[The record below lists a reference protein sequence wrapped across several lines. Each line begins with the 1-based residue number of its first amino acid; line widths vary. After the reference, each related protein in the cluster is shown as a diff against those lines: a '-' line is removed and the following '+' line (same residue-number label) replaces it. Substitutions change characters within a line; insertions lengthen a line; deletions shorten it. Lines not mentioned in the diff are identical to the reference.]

1 LIFKG
6 VAWEVCGILGIIS
19 STTVVDKNRFRSMRN
34 TMPYRGPD
42 SNGFWFHDEDK
53 VALAHLRLS
62 ILDPTPAGHQPRE
75 EVSHNCVISY
85 NGEVYNYLEIRAELE
100 HKGYYFETQSDTEV
114 VLKAYIEYGYD
125 CLKHFNGMFAI
136 AIWDGNK
143 KELFLARDRLGIKPL
158 YYLFN
163 NEEFIFASETKA
175 ILAGLD
181 NKPALNLQLIDSY
194 MSFGYIPGENTL
206 HQGIKRLMPGH
217 FAVFKGDVKKGK
229 KLSIHQYW
237 DLIFN
242 NKPAYAESFDYYV
255 EESKRLLDSAI
266 DLRLRSDVPLGIFLS
281 GGIDS
286 SAVVGLLAKRVEKP
300 LKTFSIGYD
309 FGKGF
314 DETPYARI
322 IADKFKTEHHEI
334 KITPAQFKAFIPEY
348 ISLMDEP
355 VTEAAAISLF
365 FVAKLAKDKVT
376 VALSGEGSDEIFAGY
391 DLYQYMNVID
401 KYRSLV
407 GQTGSN
413 FFAGIANKILGESH
427 KISKYL
433 TMATLPI
440 EQRYKGMSTYPDHQK
455 EALYKPEFI
464 AEIEQSNKV
473 SSRNYTKSLFER
485 TKNEDVLSKM
495 LYFDTKTWLVDDLLI
510 KADRMSMGAS
520 LELRVPFL
528 DYRLV
533 EFAATIPS
541 EYKIQKGEGK
551 YPLKKMME
559 GILPHDIIYRKKM
572 GFPTPLKLMFQN
584 ELRDYAEKLLL
595 SSETKL
601 LQYFIKSRIEQLIEE
616 HNSNKYDHHKTLW
629 QLVVLEEWLRKNTD

>member
-1 LIFKG
+1 M
-6 VAWEVCGILGIIS
+6 CGIVGIKG
-19 STTVVDKNRFRSMRN
+19 TGRFTQLSKLECMRDSMH
-34 TMPYRGPD
+34 YRGPD
-42 SNGFWFHDEDK
+42 SNGLWFDDEEK
-53 VALAHLRLS
+53 IGLAHLRLS
-62 ILDPTPAGHQPRE
+62 ILDPSPAGHQPRE
-75 EVSHNCVISY
+75 ETFHNCTISY
-85 NGEVYNYLEIRAELE
+85 NGEVYNYLEVRATLE
-100 HKGYYFETQSDTEV
+100 GKGYTFETGSDTEV
-114 VLKAYIEYGYD
+114 VLKAYIEYGVD
-125 CLKHFNGMFAI
+125 CLQHFNGMFAI

-158 YYLFN
+158 YYFQN
-163 NEEFIFASETKA
+163 TDEFIFASETKA
-175 ILAGLD
+175 ILKGLD
-181 NKPALNLQLIDSY
+181 EKPALNVQLIDSY

-217 FAVFKGDVKKGK
+217 YAVLKCNLAKKQE
-229 KLSIHQYW
+229 LTITQYW
-237 DLIFN
+237 DLKFN
-242 NKPAYAESFDYYV
+242 NSNNQDKGFDYYV
-255 EESKRLLDSAI
+255 DGSKKLLESAI

-286 SAVVGLLAKRVEKP
+286 SAVVGLLADRVDEP

-314 DETPYARI
+314 DETPYAQI
-322 IADKFKTEHHEI
+322 IADKFKTDHHEI
-334 KITPAQFKAFIPEY
+334 KITPAQFKEFIPEY

-365 FVAKLAKDKVT
+365 FVAKLAKEKVT

-391 DLYQYMNVID
+391 DLYQYMNVLD
-401 KYRSLV
+401 KYRAVV

-413 FFAGIANKILGESH
+413 FFAGIANKVFGKSH
-427 KISKYL
+427 KVSKYL

-440 EQRYKGMSTYPDHQK
+440 EKRYKGMSTYPDHEK
-455 EALYKPEFI
+455 EALYKPEFK
-464 AEIEQSNKV
+464 AEIELENQV
-473 SSRNYTKSLFER
+473 SSREYTKSLFDK
-485 TKNEDVLSKM
+485 TKNEDALSKM

-510 KADRMSMGAS
+510 KADRMSMAAS

-541 EYKIQKGEGK
+541 KHKIKKGEGK

-559 GILPHDIIYRKKM
+559 GILPNDIIYRKKM

-584 ELRDYAEKLLL
+584 ELRSYAENLLL
-595 SSETKL
+595 SPETKL
-601 LQYFIKSRIEQLIEE
+601 LQFFKKTRIEQLIQE
-616 HNSNKYDHHKTLW
+616 HNNDKFDHHKTLW
-629 QLVVLEEWLRKNTD
+629 QLVVLEEWLKNNT

>member
-1 LIFKG
+1 M
-6 VAWEVCGILGIIS
+6 CGILGIKATQAPVKRDRL
-19 STTVVDKNRFRSMRN
+19 STMRDV
-34 TMPYRGPD
+34 MSYRGPD
-42 SNGFWFHDEDK
+42 SNGLWFDDK
-53 VALAHLRLS
+53 EKIGLAHLRLS
-62 ILDPTPAGHQPRE
+62 IFDPTPAGHQPRE
-75 EVSHNCVISY
+75 EAVHNCVISY

-100 HKGYYFETQSDTEV
+100 QKGYAFETGSDTEV
-114 VLKAYIEYGYD
+114 VLKAYIEYGVN
-125 CLKHFNGMFAI
+125 CLDHFNGMFAI

-158 YYLFN
+158 YYYQ
-163 NEEFIFASETKA
+163 NEDEFIFASETKA
-175 ILAGLD
+175 ILKGLD
-181 NKPALNLQLIDSY
+181 KKPELNVQLIDSY

-206 HQGIKRLMPGH
+206 HKGIKRLMAGH
-217 FAVFKGDVKKGK
+217 YAVLKGGEQKNSELKI
-229 KLSIHQYW
+229 SRYW
-237 DLIFN
+237 DLTFN
-242 NKPAYAESFDYYV
+242 NQDDKGFDYYV
-255 EESKRLLDSAI
+255 NGSKKLLESAI

-286 SAVVGLLAKRVEKP
+286 SAIVGLLADRVDEP

-314 DETPYARI
+314 DETPYAKI
-322 IADKFKTEHHEI
+322 IADKFKTDHHEI
-334 KITPAQFKAFIPEY
+334 KITPAQFKEFIPEY
-348 ISLMDEP
+348 IALMDEP

-365 FVAKLAKDKVT
+365 FVAKLAKEKVT

-391 DLYQYMNVID
+391 DLYKYMNVLD
-401 KYRSLV
+401 KYRAVV
-407 GQTGSN
+407 GQAGSK
-413 FFAGIANKILGESH
+413 FFAGIANKVLGESH
-427 KISKYL
+427 KVSKYL

-455 EALYKPEFI
+455 EALYKSEFI
-464 AEIEQSNKV
+464 KEIEQSGQV
-473 SSRNYTKSLFER
+473 TSRDYTKGLFDK
-485 TKNEDVLSKM
+485 TKGEDTLNKM

-510 KADRMSMGAS
+510 KADRMSMAAS

-541 EYKIQKGEGK
+541 KHKIKKGEGK

-559 GILPHDIIYRKKM
+559 GILPRDIIYRKKM

-584 ELRDYAEKLLL
+584 ELRSYAENLLL
-595 SSETKL
+595 SEETKL
-601 LQYFIKSRIEQLIEE
+601 HQFFKKSRIEQLIIE
-616 HNSNKYDHHKTLW
+616 HNNDKFDHHKTLW

>member
-1 LIFKG
+1 M
-6 VAWEVCGILGIIS
+6 CGILGIK
-19 STTVVDKNRFRSMRN
+19 STVRVVDKQRLGQMRD

-42 SNGFWFHDEDK
+42 SNGFWFDDGNK
-53 VALAHLRLS
+53 IGLAHLRLS
-62 ILDPTPAGHQPRE
+62 ILDPTPAGHQPRVE
-75 EVSHNCVISY
+75 AAHNCVISY
-85 NGEVYNYLEIRAELE
+85 NGEVYNYLEIRAVLE
-100 HKGYYFETQSDTEV
+100 TKGYTFETGADTEV
-114 VLKAYIEYGYD
+114 VLKAYIEYGHD

-143 KELFLARDRLGIKPL
+143 KELFLARDRLGVKPV
-158 YYLFN
+158 YYYHTQD
-163 NEEFIFASETKA
+163 EFIFASETKA
-175 ILAGLD
+175 ILKGLD
-181 NKPALNLQLIDSY
+181 KKPALNVQLIDSY

-217 FAVFKGDVKKGK
+217 YAV
-229 KLSIHQYW
+229 LSGNGLKITEYW
-237 DLIFN
+237 DLKFDN
-242 NKPAYAESFDYYV
+242 QDDKGFDYYV
-255 EESKRLLDSAI
+255 DESKKLLESAI

-286 SAVVGLLAKRVEKP
+286 SAVVGLLAERVEEP

-314 DETPYARI
+314 DETPYAQI
-322 IADKFKTEHHEI
+322 IAEKFNTDHHDI
-334 KITPAQFKAFIPEY
+334 KITPAQFKEFIPEY

-365 FVAKLAKDKVT
+365 FVAKLAKEKVT

-391 DLYQYMNVID
+391 DLYQYMSVLE
-401 KYRSLV
+401 KYRNVV
-407 GQTGSN
+407 GQTGAN
-413 FFAGIANKILGESH
+413 FFAGVSNKVFGKSH
-427 KISKYL
+427 KVSKYL
-433 TMATLPI
+433 NMATQPI

-455 EALYKPEFI
+455 EALYKPEFK
-464 AEIEQSNKV
+464 ELIEQDDQV
-473 SSRNYTKSLFER
+473 SSRPFSKQLFE
-485 TKNEDVLSKM
+485 KVKGQDQLNKM

-510 KADRMSMGAS
+510 KADRMSMAAS

-541 EYKIQKGEGK
+541 KHKIKKGEGK

-559 GILPHDIIYRKKM
+559 GILPNDIIYRKKM

-595 SSETKL
+595 SDETKL
-601 LQYFIKSRIEQLIEE
+601 HQFFRKGRIMQLIKE
-616 HNSNKYDHHKTLW
+616 HNNDKFDHHKTLW
-629 QLVVLEEWLRKNTD
+629 QLVVLEEWLRKNS

>member
-1 LIFKG
+1 M
-6 VAWEVCGILGIIS
+6 CGILGIKS
-19 STTVVDKNRFRSMRN
+19 STNAVENHRLVIMRD

-42 SNGFWFHDEDK
+42 SNGLWFDEEEK
-53 VALAHLRLS
+53 IGLAHLRLS

-75 EVSHNCVISY
+75 ERSHNFVISY

-100 HKGYYFETQSDTEV
+100 TKGYTFETGSDTEV
-114 VLKAYIEYGYD
+114 VLKAYIEYGVD
-125 CLKHFNGMFAI
+125 CLQHFNGMFAI

-158 YYLFN
+158 YYLQN
-163 NEEFIFASETKA
+163 NDEFIFASETKA
-175 ILAGLD
+175 ILKGLD
-181 NKPALNLQLIDSY
+181 TNPALNVQLIDSY

-217 FAVFKGDVKKGK
+217 YAVLKCDNSQEQTLK
-229 KLSIHQYW
+229 ITQYW
-237 DLIFN
+237 DLKFD
-242 NKPAYAESFDYYV
+242 NKDQDKGFDYYV
-255 EESKRLLDSAI
+255 DGSKKLLDSAI

-286 SAVVGLLAKRVEKP
+286 SAIVGLLAERVDEP

-314 DETPYARI
+314 DETPYAKI
-322 IADKFKTEHHEI
+322 IADKFKTDHHEI
-334 KITPAQFKAFIPEY
+334 KITPAQFKEFIPEY
-348 ISLMDEP
+348 IALMDEP

-365 FVAKLAKDKVT
+365 FVAKLAKEKVT

-391 DLYQYMNVID
+391 DLYQYMNVLD
-401 KYRSLV
+401 KYRAVV

-413 FFAGIANKILGESH
+413 FFAGISNKVLGKSH

-440 EQRYKGMSTYPDHQK
+440 EKRYKGMSTYPEHEK
-455 EALYKPEFI
+455 EALYKSEFK
-464 AEIEQSNKV
+464 AEIEKENQV
-473 SSRNYTKSLFER
+473 SSRDYTKSLFEN
-485 TKNEDVLSKM
+485 TKNEDALSKM

-510 KADRMSMGAS
+510 KADRMSMAAS

-541 EYKIQKGEGK
+541 KHKIKKGEGK

-559 GILPHDIIYRKKM
+559 GILPNDIIYRKKM

-584 ELRDYAEKLLL
+584 ELRSYAENLLL
-595 SSETKL
+595 SSETILHK
-601 LQYFIKSRIEQLIEE
+601 FFKKSRIEQLIQE
-616 HNSNKYDHHKTLW
+616 HNNDKYDHHKTLW
-629 QLVVLEEWLRKNTD
+629 QLVVLEEWLRKNT

>member
-1 LIFKG
+1 M
-6 VAWEVCGILGIIS
+6 CGILGLIS
-19 STTVVDKNRFRSMRN
+19 SIGPVDESRLKSMRD

-42 SNGFWFHDEDK
+42 SNGMWFDVKENIG
-53 VALAHLRLS
+53 LAHLRLS
-62 ILDPTPAGHQPRE
+62 ILDPTPAGHQPRVE
-75 EVSHNCVISY
+75 AAHNCVISY
-85 NGEVYNYLEIRAELE
+85 NGEVYNYLEIRAVLE
-100 HKGYYFETQSDTEV
+100 TKGYTFETGSDTEV
-114 VLKAYIEYGYD
+114 VLKAYIEYGVD
-125 CLKHFNGMFAI
+125 CLQHFNGMFAI

-158 YYLFN
+158 YYFQN
-163 NEEFIFASETKA
+163 DNEFIFASETKA
-175 ILAGLD
+175 ILKGLD
-181 NKPALNLQLIDSY
+181 KKPDLNLQLIDSY

-217 FAVFKGDVKKGK
+217 YAVLKDGDLK
-229 KLSIHQYW
+229 ITEYW
-237 DLIFN
+237 DLKFDN
-242 NKPAYAESFDYYV
+242 QDDKGFDYYV
-255 EESKRLLDSAI
+255 NESKKLLESAI

-286 SAVVGLLAKRVEKP
+286 SAVVGLLADKVKEP

-314 DETPYARI
+314 DETPYAQI

-334 KITPAQFKAFIPEY
+334 KITPSQFKEFISEY
-348 ISLMDEP
+348 IALMDEP

-365 FVAKLAKDKVT
+365 FVAKLAKEKVT

-391 DLYQYMNVID
+391 DLYQYMSVLE
-401 KYRSLV
+401 KYRSVV
-407 GQTGSN
+407 GQGGAN
-413 FFAGIANKILGESH
+413 FFAGVSNKVFGKSH
-427 KISKYL
+427 KVSKYL
-433 TMATLPI
+433 NMATQPI

-455 EALYKPEFI
+455 EALYKPEFKSL
-464 AEIEQSNKV
+464 IEQDGQV
-473 SSRNYTKSLFER
+473 SSRSFSKQIFEKVR
-485 TKNEDVLSKM
+485 GQDQLSKM

-510 KADRMSMGAS
+510 KADRMSMAAS

-541 EYKIQKGEGK
+541 HHKIKKGEGK

-559 GILPHDIIYRKKM
+559 GILPNDIIYRKKM

-595 SSETKL
+595 SADTKL
-601 LQYFIKSRIEQLIEE
+601 HQFFKVERIQQLIQE
-616 HNSNKYDHHKTLW
+616 HNADKFDHHKTLW
-629 QLVVLEEWLRKNTD
+629 QLVVLEEWLQKNSD

>member
-1 LIFKG
+1 M
-6 VAWEVCGILGIIS
+6 CGILGIKSNTSGVKDRLSI
-19 STTVVDKNRFRSMRN
+19 MRD

-42 SNGFWFHDEDK
+42 SNGFWFDDDERIG
-53 VALAHLRLS
+53 LAHLRLS

-75 EVSHNCVISY
+75 ESEHNCVISY
-85 NGEVYNYLEIRAELE
+85 NGEVYNYLEIRTALE
-100 HKGYYFETQSDTEV
+100 SQGYTFETGSDTEV
-114 VLKAYIEYGYD
+114 VLKAYIEYGVD

-158 YYLFN
+158 YYLQN
-163 NEEFIFASETKA
+163 DNEFIFASETKA
-175 ILAGLD
+175 ILKGLD
-181 NKPALNLQLIDSY
+181 KKPALNIQLIDSY

-217 FAVFKGDVKKGK
+217 YAVLKSDGRDEYKFTTT
-229 KLSIHQYW
+229 QYW
-237 DLIFN
+237 DLKFDN
-242 NKPAYAESFDYYV
+242 STRQGSNQDKGCDYYV
-255 EESKRLLDSAI
+255 DESKKLLESAI

-286 SAVVGLLAKRVEKP
+286 SAVVGLLSERVTEP

-309 FGKGF
+309 FGKDF
-314 DETPYARI
+314 DETPYAQI
-322 IADKFKTEHHEI
+322 IADKFKTDHHEI
-334 KITPAQFKAFIPEY
+334 KITPAQFKEFIPEY

-365 FVAKLAKDKVT
+365 FVSKLAKKKVT

-391 DLYQYMNVID
+391 DLYQYMNVLD
-401 KYRSLV
+401 KYRSVV
-407 GQTGSN
+407 GQTGCN
-413 FFAGIANKILGESH
+413 FFAGISNKVLGKSH
-427 KISKYL
+427 KVSKYL

-440 EQRYKGMSTYPDHQK
+440 EQRYKGMSTYPDHHK
-455 EALYKPEFI
+455 ESLYKPEFK
-464 AEIEQSNKV
+464 AEIEKETQV
-473 SSRNYTKSLFER
+473 SSRHYTKNLFEK
-485 TKNEDVLSKM
+485 TKNGDALSKM

-510 KADRMSMGAS
+510 KADRMSMAAS

-541 EYKIQKGEGK
+541 KHKIKKGEGK

-559 GILPHDIIYRKKM
+559 GILPNDIIYRKKM

-584 ELRDYAEKLLL
+584 ELRGYAENLLL
-595 SSETKL
+595 SEDTKL
-601 LQYFIKSRIEQLIEE
+601 HQFFKKARIQQLIEE
-616 HNSNKYDHHKTLW
+616 HNNDKFDHHKTLW
-629 QLVVLEEWLRKNTD
+629 QLVVLEEWLRNNTD

>member
-1 LIFKG
+1 M
-6 VAWEVCGILGIIS
+6 CGILGIK
-19 STTVVDKNRFRSMRN
+19 STASAVRNNRLSEMRD

-42 SNGFWFHDEDK
+42 SHGLWFDEEEMIG
-53 VALAHLRLS
+53 LAHLRLS

-75 EVSHNCVISY
+75 ETAHNCVISY
-85 NGEVYNYLEIRAELE
+85 NGEVYNYLEIREELE
-100 HKGYYFETQSDTEV
+100 TKGYTFETGSDTEV
-114 VLKAYIEYGYD
+114 VLKAYIEYGHD

-158 YYLFN
+158 YYLQN
-163 NEEFIFASETKA
+163 DDEFIFASETKA
-175 ILAGLD
+175 ILKGLD
-181 NKPALNLQLIDSY
+181 KKPALNVQLIDSY

-217 FAVFKGDVKKGK
+217 YAVLKCDETT
-229 KLSIHQYW
+229 IQEITITQYW
-237 DLIFN
+237 DLKFN
-242 NKPAYAESFDYYV
+242 NNQDKGFDYYV
-255 EESKRLLDSAI
+255 DGSKKLLESAI

-286 SAVVGLLAKRVEKP
+286 SAVVGLLADKVKEP

-314 DETPYARI
+314 DETPYAQI
-322 IADKFKTEHHEI
+322 IADKFKTDHHEI
-334 KITPAQFKAFIPEY
+334 KITPAQFKEFIPEY
-348 ISLMDEP
+348 IALMDEP

-365 FVAKLAKDKVT
+365 FVAKLAKEKVT

-391 DLYQYMNVID
+391 DLYQYMNVLD
-401 KYRSLV
+401 KYRGVV

-413 FFAGIANKILGESH
+413 FFAGIANKVFGKSH
-427 KISKYL
+427 KVSKYL

-440 EQRYKGMSTYPDHQK
+440 EKRYKGMSTYPDHEK
-455 EALYKPEFI
+455 EALYKSEFK
-464 AEIEQSNKV
+464 AEIEKENQV
-473 SSRNYTKSLFER
+473 SSRDYTKSLFDK
-485 TKNEDVLSKM
+485 TKNEDALSKM

-510 KADRMSMGAS
+510 KADRMSMAAS

-541 EYKIQKGEGK
+541 KHKIKKGEGK

-559 GILPHDIIYRKKM
+559 GILPNDIIYRKKM

-584 ELRDYAEKLLL
+584 ELRSYAENLLL
-595 SSETKL
+595 SDETKL
-601 LQYFIKSRIEQLIEE
+601 LQFFKKTRIEQLIQE
-616 HNSNKYDHHKTLW
+616 HNNDKFDHHKTLW
-629 QLVVLEEWLRKNTD
+629 QLVVLEEWLRKNS

>member
-1 LIFKG
+1 M
-6 VAWEVCGILGIIS
+6 CGILGKINVNGTIDQS
-19 STTVVDKNRFRSMRN
+19 RFKAMRD

-42 SNGFWFHDEDK
+42 SNGLWFDDENK
-53 VALAHLRLS
+53 IGLAHLRLS
-62 ILDPTPAGHQPRE
+62 ILDPTPAGHQPRVE
-75 EVSHNCVISY
+75 AAHNCVISY

-100 HKGYYFETQSDTEV
+100 NKGHTFETGSDTEV
-114 VLKAYIEYGYD
+114 VLKAYIEYGVD
-125 CLKHFNGMFAI
+125 CLKFFNGMFAI

-143 KELFLARDRLGIKPL
+143 QELFLARDRLGVKPL
-158 YYLFN
+158 YYFQN
-163 NEEFIFASETKA
+163 DDEFIFASETKA

-181 NKPALNLQLIDSY
+181 KKPALNLQLIDSY

-206 HQGIKRLMPGH
+206 HKGIKRLMPGH
-217 FAVFKGDVKKGK
+217 YAVFKDNQLQVT
-229 KLSIHQYW
+229 QYW
-237 DLIFN
+237 DLTFSN
-242 NKPAYAESFDYYV
+242 NEDKGFDYYV
-255 EESKRLLDSAI
+255 KESKKLLDSAI

-286 SAVVGLLAKRVEKP
+286 SAVVGLLAERVEEP

-314 DETPYARI
+314 DETPYAQI
-322 IADKFKTEHHEI
+322 IADKFKTDHHEI

-365 FVAKLAKDKVT
+365 FVSKLAKEKVT

-391 DLYQYMNVID
+391 DLYQYMNVLD
-401 KYRSLV
+401 KYHSVV
-407 GQTGSN
+407 GQTGSK
-413 FFAGIANKILGESH
+413 FFAGIANKTFGKSH

-440 EQRYKGMSTYPDHQK
+440 EKRYKGMSTYPDHEK
-455 EALYKPEFI
+455 EALYKPEFK
-464 AEIEQSNKV
+464 AEIEQSAQV
-473 SSRNYTKSLFER
+473 TSRDYTKSLFDK
-485 TKNEDVLSKM
+485 TKKEDALSKM

-510 KADRMSMGAS
+510 KADRMSMAAS

-541 EYKIQKGEGK
+541 HHKIKKGEGK

-559 GILPHDIIYRKKM
+559 GILPNDIIYRKKM

-584 ELRDYAEKLLL
+584 ELRSYAENLLL
-595 SSETKL
+595 SDETKL
-601 LQYFIKSRIEQLIEE
+601 HQFFKKARIEQLIQE
-616 HNSNKYDHHKTLW
+616 HNNDKYDHHKTLW

>member
-1 LIFKG
+1 M
-6 VAWEVCGILGIIS
+6 CGILGIKGSI
-19 STTVVDKNRFRSMRN
+19 DKTRLEEMRD

-42 SNGFWFHDEDK
+42 SEGLWFDDK
-53 VALAHLRLS
+53 EKIGLAHLRLS

-75 EVSHNCVISY
+75 EASNNCVISY

-100 HKGYYFETQSDTEV
+100 TKGYSFETNSDTEV
-114 VLKAYIEYGYD
+114 VLKAYIEYGHD
-125 CLKHFNGMFAI
+125 CLQHFNGMFAI

-158 YYLFN
+158 YYYQTD
-163 NEEFIFASETKA
+163 EEFIFASETKA
-175 ILAGLD
+175 ILKGLVK
-181 NKPALNLQLIDSY
+181 KPKLNVQLIDSY

-217 FAVFKGDVKKGK
+217 YAILQGDEF
-229 KLSIHQYW
+229 SITQYW
-237 DLIFN
+237 DLKFE
-242 NKPAYAESFDYYV
+242 NKGEDKGFDYYV
-255 EESKRLLDSAI
+255 DGSKKLLDSAI

-286 SAVVGLLAKRVEKP
+286 SAVVGLLADRVEEP

-314 DETPYARI
+314 DETPYAQI
-322 IADKFKTEHHEI
+322 IADKFKTDHHEI
-334 KITPAQFKAFIPEY
+334 KITPAEFKEFIPEY
-348 ISLMDEP
+348 IALMDEP

-365 FVAKLAKDKVT
+365 FVAKLAKEKVT

-391 DLYQYMNVID
+391 DLYQYMNMLD
-401 KYRSLV
+401 KYRAV
-407 GQTGSN
+407 IGQTGSN
-413 FFAGIANKILGESH
+413 FFAGISNKILGKSH
-427 KISKYL
+427 KVSKYL

-455 EALYKPEFI
+455 EELYKPEFKKL
-464 AEIEQSNKV
+464 IEQDGQV
-473 SSRNYTKSLFER
+473 TSRNYTKSLFEK
-485 TKNEDVLSKM
+485 TKGEDSLNKM

-510 KADRMSMGAS
+510 KADRMSMAAS

-541 EYKIQKGEGK
+541 HHKIKKGEGK

-559 GILPHDIIYRKKM
+559 GILPNDIIYRKKM

-584 ELRDYAEKLLL
+584 ELRAYAENLLL
-595 SSETKL
+595 SSETQLHQFFK
-601 LQYFIKSRIEQLIEE
+601 KSRIEQLIEE
-616 HNSNKYDHHKTLW
+616 HNNDKFDHHKTLW
-629 QLVVLEEWLRKNTD
+629 QLVVLEEWLRKNID

>member
-1 LIFKG
+1 M
-6 VAWEVCGILGIIS
+6 CGILGKIHFNGII
-19 STTVVDKNRFRSMRN
+19 DKTRFQAMRD

-42 SNGFWFHDEDK
+42 SNGLWLNSAENIG
-53 VALAHLRLS
+53 LAHLRLS
-62 ILDPTPAGHQPRE
+62 ILDPTPAGHQPRVE
-75 EVSHNCVISY
+75 EAHNCVISY
-85 NGEVYNYLEIRAELE
+85 NGEVYNYLEIRAVLE
-100 HKGYYFETQSDTEV
+100 KKGYIFETGADTEV

-143 KELFLARDRLGIKPL
+143 KELFIARDRLGIKPL
-158 YYLFN
+158 YYLQ
-163 NEEFIFASETKA
+163 NEDEFIFASETKA
-175 ILAGLD
+175 ILRGLD
-181 NKPALNLQLIDSY
+181 KKLDLNLHLIDSY

-217 FAVFKGDVKKGK
+217 YAI
-229 KLSIHQYW
+229 LSDGELKITEYW
-237 DLIFN
+237 DLKFN
-242 NKPAYAESFDYYV
+242 NQDDKGLDYYV
-255 EESKRLLDSAI
+255 DESKKLLESAI

-286 SAVVGLLAKRVEKP
+286 SAVVGLLAERVEEP

-314 DETPYARI
+314 DETPYAQI
-322 IADKFKTEHHEI
+322 IADKFKTDHHEI
-334 KITPAQFKAFIPEY
+334 KITPSQFKEFIPEY
-348 ISLMDEP
+348 IALMDEP

-365 FVAKLAKDKVT
+365 FVAKLAKEKVT
-376 VALSGEGSDEIFAGY
+376 VVLSGEGSDEIFAGY
-391 DLYQYMNVID
+391 DLYQYMSVLE
-401 KYRSLV
+401 KYRNVV
-407 GQTGSN
+407 GQGGAD
-413 FFAGIANKILGESH
+413 FFAGVSNKVLGKSH
-427 KISKYL
+427 KVSKYL
-433 TMATLPI
+433 NMATQPI

-455 EALYKPEFI
+455 EALYKPEFK
-464 AEIEQSNKV
+464 ALMEQEGQV
-473 SSRNYTKSLFER
+473 SSRPFSKQLFE
-485 TKNEDVLSKM
+485 KVKGQDQLNKM

-541 EYKIQKGEGK
+541 HHKIKKGEGK

-559 GILPHDIIYRKKM
+559 GILPNDIIYRKKM

-584 ELRDYAEKLLL
+584 ELRDYAENLLL
-595 SSETKL
+595 SAETKL
-601 LQYFIKSRIEQLIEE
+601 HQFFRKERIEQLIQE
-616 HNSNKYDHHKTLW
+616 HNNDKFDHHKTLW
-629 QLVVLEEWLRKNTD
+629 QLVVLEEWLRKSVDN

>member
-1 LIFKG
+1 M
-6 VAWEVCGILGIIS
+6 CGILGVIS
-19 STTVVDKNRFRSMRN
+19 RISIVNKKKLSIMRD

-42 SNGFWFHDEDK
+42 SNGLWFDDAEK
-53 VALAHLRLS
+53 IGLAHLRLS
-62 ILDPTPAGHQPRE
+62 ILDPTPAGHQPRVE
-75 EVSHNCVISY
+75 AAHNCVISY

-100 HKGYYFETQSDTEV
+100 TKGYTFETGADTEV
-114 VLKAYIEYGYD
+114 VLKAYIEYGHD

-136 AIWDGNK
+136 AIWDGDK
-143 KELFLARDRLGIKPL
+143 KELFLARDRLGVKPL
-158 YYLFN
+158 YYFQSD
-163 NEEFIFASETKA
+163 EEFIFASETKA
-175 ILAGLD
+175 ILKGLD
-181 NKPALNLQLIDSY
+181 KKPALNVQLIDSY

-217 FAVFKGDVKKGK
+217 YGVFKNDSF
-229 KLSIHQYW
+229 SIKQYW
-237 DLIFN
+237 DLSFDN
-242 NKPAYAESFDYYV
+242 NSDDKGFDYYV
-255 EESKRLLDSAI
+255 DGSKKLLESAI

-286 SAVVGLLAKRVEKP
+286 SAVVGLLADRVEEP

-314 DETPYARI
+314 DETPYAQI
-322 IADKFKTEHHEI
+322 IADKFKTDHHEI
-334 KITPAQFKAFIPEY
+334 KITPAQFKEFIPEY

-365 FVAKLAKDKVT
+365 FVAKLAKEKVT

-391 DLYQYMNVID
+391 DLYQYMNVLD
-401 KYRSLV
+401 KYRAVV
-407 GQTGSN
+407 GQAGSN
-413 FFAGIANKILGESH
+413 FFAGVANKILGKSH
-427 KISKYL
+427 KVSKYL

-440 EQRYKGMSTYPDHQK
+440 EQRYKGMSTYPDHEK
-455 EALYKPEFI
+455 EALYKAEFK
-464 AEIEQSNKV
+464 AEIEQSSQV
-473 SSRNYTKSLFER
+473 TSRDYTKSLFEK
-485 TKNEDVLSKM
+485 TKDADALSKM

-510 KADRMSMGAS
+510 KADRMSMAAS

-541 EYKIQKGEGK
+541 KHKIKKGEGK

-559 GILPHDIIYRKKM
+559 GILPNDIIYRKKM

-584 ELRDYAEKLLL
+584 ELRTYAENLLL
-595 SSETKL
+595 SEETKL
-601 LQYFIKSRIEQLIEE
+601 HQFFKKARIEQLIQE
-616 HNSNKYDHHKTLW
+616 HNNDKFDHHKTLW
-629 QLVVLEEWLRKNTD
+629 QLVVLEEWLRNNTD

>member
-1 LIFKG
+1 M
-6 VAWEVCGILGIIS
+6 CGILGKINFNGTI
-19 STTVVDKNRFRSMRN
+19 DKSRFKAMRD

-42 SNGFWFHDEDK
+42 SNGLWFDDEEK
-53 VALAHLRLS
+53 IGLAHLRLS

-75 EVSHNCVISY
+75 EAAHNCVISY
-85 NGEVYNYLEIRAELE
+85 NGEVYNYLEIRSELE
-100 HKGYYFETQSDTEV
+100 AKGYTFETGSDTEV
-114 VLKAYIEYGYD
+114 VLKAYIEYGVD
-125 CLKHFNGMFAI
+125 CLQHFNGMFAI

-158 YYLFN
+158 YYLHN
-163 NEEFIFASETKA
+163 DDEFIFASETKA
-175 ILAGLD
+175 ILKGLD
-181 NKPALNLQLIDSY
+181 QKPVLNVQLIDSY

-217 FAVFKGDVKKGK
+217 YAVLKSDETQEKQLV
-229 KLSIHQYW
+229 ITQYW
-237 DLIFN
+237 DLKFN
-242 NKPAYAESFDYYV
+242 NSLDHNKNQDKGFDYYV
-255 EESKRLLDSAI
+255 NESKRLLDSAI

-286 SAVVGLLAKRVEKP
+286 SAVVGLLADRVEEP

-314 DETPYARI
+314 DETPYAQI
-322 IADKFKTEHHEI
+322 IADKFKTDHHEI
-334 KITPAQFKAFIPEY
+334 KITPAQFKEFIPEY
-348 ISLMDEP
+348 IALMDEP

-365 FVAKLAKDKVT
+365 FVAKLAKEKVT
-376 VALSGEGSDEIFAGY
+376 VALSGEGSDEIFGGY
-391 DLYQYMNVID
+391 DLYQYMSVLD
-401 KYRSLV
+401 KYRAVV
-407 GQTGSN
+407 GQTGTD
-413 FFAGIANKILGESH
+413 FFAGISNKLLGKSH
-427 KISKYL
+427 KVSKYL

-440 EQRYKGMSTYPDHQK
+440 EKRYKGMSTYPDYQK
-455 EALYKPEFI
+455 EALYKPEFKNKI
-464 AEIEQSNKV
+464 KAEISQSSQLSTND
-473 SSRNYTKSLFER
+473 YIKSLFDK
-485 TKNEDVLSKM
+485 TKGEDALSKM

-510 KADRMSMGAS
+510 KADRMSMAAS

-541 EYKIQKGEGK
+541 KHKIKKGEGK

-559 GILPHDIIYRKKM
+559 GILPNDIIYRKKM

-595 SSETKL
+595 SEQTKL
-601 LQYFIKSRIEQLIEE
+601 HQFFKKDRIEQLITE
-616 HNSNKYDHHKTLW
+616 HNNNKYDHHKTLW